1 MKKIHI
7 IFSVLMAV
15 SIAACHKDDG
25 DDGRRMDSAQDGEMV
40 FAASATPKSLQ
51 KAASNASGTE
61 FVFSPNEKICIYNSS
76 TSNGYEFASGNETA
90 SSNAFFV
97 GRMDTD
103 ASLAAE
109 FYSVLPYGAA
119 AGRDGSNVLVVLNP
133 EQTATANT
141 FDRSAGIMVSRTSSK
156 TKEFSFKN
164 VCSYARVNV
173 PEPCTAIRLEGNSG
187 EILAGKATVSTE
199 SGEFVGVSNGA
210 KYVCISGDIAPGTY
224 YMSLLPAMM
233 SEGFTL
239 TATTKSGTKIVKKI
253 SEPVSF
259 DRNVITT
266 VNMTAGCC
274 LLNKAKLKSAVPY
287 QTATKLVFEY
297 KKNVDVSNL
306 TATGKY
312 VDDEENNLQVYCNGT
327 EYYVLSENDGE
338 IIAPEDC
345 SYLCGGDY
353 SSKPSFVSIA
363 FANFN
368 TENVTNM
375 SRMFKYCTSLTSLDV
390 SHFNTDN
397 VTDMGGM
404 FYYCSSLTSLDVSN
418 FNTKNVA
425 NLNRMFEGCSSL
437 TSLDLSNFNT
447 ENVTD
452 MGWMFDCCSS
462 LTSLDVSNFNTGNV
476 VNMGYMFND
485 CTSLTSLDVSNF
497 NTDNVTGMCDMFG
510 HCKVLTSLDVSNFNT
525 ENVTDM
531 SFMFKYCT
539 SLTSLDVSHFKTE
552 NVMFM
557 NAMFEG
563 CSSLTSLDVS
573 NFNTDNVTRME
584 SMFRGCS
591 SLTNLDVSNFN
602 TEKVT
607 DMSLMFYDCTSLTS
621 LDVSNF
627 NTENVTD
634 MGGMFG
640 YCKVLTSLDVSHF
653 NTENV
658 TDMGWMF
665 CGCSSLTSLDVSNFN
680 TENVTDMGN
689 MFAYCSS
696 LKSLD
701 VSNFNTEKVK
711 DMRGMFRDC
720 SSLTNLDVSNFNTEN
735 VSDMIWMFLK
745 CNNLKTVYVSK
756 DFQYEQ
762 AEIVNMFENCPAT
775 GNYGPNNQLTLVQAP
790 Q

>member
-15 SIAACHKDDG
+15 SIIACQKDDG
-25 DDGRRMDSAQDGEMV
+25 DDGRRIDSAKDGEMV
-40 FAASATPKSLQ
+40 FAASATPKSLK

-90 SSNAFFV
+90 SNTAFFV

-109 FYSVLPYGAA
+109 FYSVLPYGVA

-199 SGEFVGVSNGA
+199 SGELVGVSNGA
-210 KYVCISGDIAPGTY
+210 KYVCISGDIASGTY

-233 SEGFTL
+233 TEGFTL
-239 TATTKSGTKIVKKI
+239 TATTISGTKIVKKI

-266 VNMTAGCC
+266 INMTTINITAGCC

-287 QTATKLVFEY
+287 ETATKLVFEY
-297 KKNVDVSNL
+297 KKNVDVSKL

-312 VDDEENNLQVYCNGT
+312 VDDEENNLQVYCCGT

-345 SYLCGGDY
+345 SYLCSLSRSGY
-353 SSKPSFVSIA
+353 LKKTSFSSITFT
-363 FANFN
+363 NFN

-375 SRMFKYCTSLTSLDV
+375 SWMFTYCTSLTSLDVSLFNTGNVTDMSVMFYDCSSLTSLDV

-397 VTDMGGM
+397 VKDMHSMFCECTSLTSIDVSNFNTENVTDMSFM
-404 FYYCSSLTSLDVSN
+404 FCNCSSLTSLDVSHFNTGNVTTMYCMFNDCSSLTSLDVSHFNTDNVKDMHSMFCECTSLTSIDVSNFNTGKVTDMDWMFSSCSSLTSLDVSN
-418 FNTKNVA
+418 FNTKNV
-425 NLNRMFEGCSSL
+425 
-437 TSLDLSNFNT
+437 TSMAGLFLLCFS
-447 ENVTD
+447 
-452 MGWMFDCCSS
+452 
-462 LTSLDVSNFNTGNV
+462 
-476 VNMGYMFND
+476 
-485 CTSLTSLDVSNF
+485 
-497 NTDNVTGMCDMFG
+497 
-510 HCKVLTSLDVSNFNT
+510 LTSLDVSNFNT
-525 ENVTDM
+525 ENVTTM
-531 SFMFKYCT
+531 YCMFSY
-539 SLTSLDVSHFKTE
+539 
-552 NVMFM
+552 
-557 NAMFEG
+557 

-573 NFNTDNVTRME
+573 NFNTDNVKIM
-584 SMFRGCS
+584 C
-591 SLTNLDVSNFN
+591 
-602 TEKVT
+602 
-607 DMSLMFYDCTSLTS
+607 LMFEGCTLTS
-621 LDVSNF
+621 LDLSNF
-627 NTENVTD
+627 NTENVTQMWD
-634 MGGMFG
+634 MF
-640 YCKVLTSLDVSHF
+640 
-653 NTENV
+653 
-658 TDMGWMF
+658 
-665 CGCSSLTSLDVSNFN
+665 
-680 TENVTDMGN
+680 
-689 MFAYCSS
+689 
-696 LKSLD
+696 
-701 VSNFNTEKVK
+701 K
-711 DMRGMFRDC
+711 D
-720 SSLTNLDVSNFNTEN
+720 
-735 VSDMIWMFLK
+735 
-745 CNNLKTVYVSK
+745 CNNLKTIYVSS
-756 DFQYEQ
+756 DFKYEQ
-762 AEIVNMFENCPAT
+762 ADIRNMFNNCPAT
-775 GNYGPNNQLTLVQAP
+775 GNYGPNNQLTLVQAS